1 MIECGA
7 AGATGEGMSALREAD
22 IAMLPARPRK
32 KTALIVVVRLDKD
45 NGDNTVKQSDLFRF
59 DDRSIRLVFAC

>member
-1 MIECGA
+1 M
-7 AGATGEGMSALREAD
+7 READ

-59 DDRSIRLVFAC
+59 DDLSIRLVFAC